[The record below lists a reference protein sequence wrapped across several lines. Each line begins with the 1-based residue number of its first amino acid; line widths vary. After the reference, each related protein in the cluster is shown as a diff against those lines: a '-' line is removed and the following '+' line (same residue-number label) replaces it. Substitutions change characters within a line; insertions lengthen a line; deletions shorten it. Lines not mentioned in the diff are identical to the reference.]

1 MQRRH
6 FFQGVIAFSS
16 VFIASLIRFRV
27 GNAVENRISPE
38 LTKQFQQAY
47 ADQIITDSPEILV
60 NLPTNAENG
69 AVVPITIQSQLDNI
83 DRVYIWAEK
92 NPTPL
97 VAEFELAKDVAVH
110 ITARIK
116 LAESSHVIVIARQ
129 DQQLL
134 RNLQWVKV
142 MQGGCGTG

>member
-1 MQRRH
+1 MKRRRFLQR
-6 FFQGVIAFSS
+6 VIALTTA
-16 VFIASLIRFRV
+16 VIASLIRFRV
-27 GNAVENRISPE
+27 GNAAETPINPE
-38 LTKQFQQAY
+38 LTKHFQQAY
-47 ADQIITDSPEILV
+47 ADQIITDSPEILI

-83 DRVYIWAEK
+83 DSVYIWAEK

-97 VAEFELAKDVAVH
+97 VAEFELAKDVAIH

-116 LAESSHVIVIARQ
+116 LAENSHVIVIARQ
-129 DQQLL
+129 GQHLL
-134 RNLQWVKV
+134 RNLQWVNV

>member
-97 VAEFELAKDVAVH
+97 VAEFELAKDMAIH

-129 DQQLL
+129 GQHLL
-134 RNLQWVKV
+134 RNLQWVNV

>member
-1 MQRRH
+1 MKRRRFLQR
-6 FFQGVIAFSS
+6 VIALTTA
-16 VFIASLIRFRV
+16 VIASLIRFRV
-27 GNAVENRISPE
+27 GNAAENPINPE
-38 LTKQFQQAY
+38 FTKHFQQAY
-47 ADQIITDSPEILV
+47 ADQIITDSPEILI

-83 DRVYIWAEK
+83 DSVYIWAEK

-97 VAEFELAKDVAVH
+97 VSEFEIAKDVAVH

-116 LAESSHVIVIARQ
+116 LAENSHVIVIARQ
-129 DQQLL
+129 GQHLL
-134 RNLQWVKV
+134 RNLQWVNV

>member
-6 FFQGVIAFSS
+6 FFQGVIAFSN
-16 VFIASLIRFRV
+16 VLIASLIRFRV
-27 GNAVENRISPE
+27 GNAVENPISPE

-129 DQQLL
+129 GQQLL
-134 RNLQWVKV
+134 RNLQWVNV

>member
-6 FFQGVIAFSS
+6 FFQGVIAFTS
-16 VFIASLIRFRV
+16 VLIASLIRFRV
-27 GNAVENRISPE
+27 GNAVENPISPE

-129 DQQLL
+129 GQQLL
-134 RNLQWVKV
+134 RNLQWVNV

>member
-97 VAEFELAKDVAVH
+97 VAEFELAKDMAIH

-129 DQQLL
+129 GQQLL
-134 RNLQWVKV
+134 RNLQWVNV